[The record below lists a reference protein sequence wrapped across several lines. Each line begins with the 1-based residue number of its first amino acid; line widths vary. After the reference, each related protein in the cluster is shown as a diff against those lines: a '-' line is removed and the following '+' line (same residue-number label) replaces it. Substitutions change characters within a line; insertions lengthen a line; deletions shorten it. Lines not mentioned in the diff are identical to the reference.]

1 MALEPSENAE
11 PTIGHNSDAQNEII
25 RSICIELDAVNAEIA
40 LLQEQRTK
48 IKGRIKSELNWKVA
62 DFNAM
67 KRLADL
73 GEDARTK
80 MLATI
85 RAGFLALDIGMQ
97 SSFLDALDLPLIPHG
112 RTVTPARNGK
122 AQDIPA
128 SHEAPRW
135 SPYDGYIAGYNTG
148 IMGLDAEPRPA
159 QVHPSDA
166 GLVACYDRGHADGA
180 KDREDGREFNPDQ
193 PPDLPEDLFAAA

>member
-11 PTIGHNSDAQNEII
+11 PTIGHNSDRQNEII

-85 RAGFLALDIGMQ
+85 RAGFLALDIGTQ
-97 SSFLDALDLPLIPHG
+97 SSFLDALGAGEMPDP
-112 RTVTPARNGK
+112 RNGK
-122 AQDIPA
+122 VQDIPA

>member
-1 MALEPSENAE
+1 MDLEPCASDA
-11 PTIGHNSDAQNEII
+11 PTTGHNGQENTNAII
-25 RSICIELDAVNAEIA
+25 RSICVELDAVNAEIA

-48 IKGRIKSELNWKVA
+48 IKGRIKSELNWKIA

-73 GEDARTK
+73 HEDAREK

-85 RAGFLALDIGMQ
+85 RAGFLALDIGTQ
-97 SSFLDALDLPLIPHG
+97 SSFLDALGAGQMSAPL
-112 RTVTPARNGK
+112 RNGK
-122 AQDIPA
+122 SQDIPA
-128 SHEAPRW
+128 APEAVMW
-135 SPYDGYIAGYNTG
+135 SPYDAYIAGYNTG

-159 QVHPSDA
+159 QVPKREA

-180 KDREDGREFNPDQ
+180 KDREDGKAFDPEM
-193 PPDLPEDLFAAA
+193 PPDLPEDFDTLAAA